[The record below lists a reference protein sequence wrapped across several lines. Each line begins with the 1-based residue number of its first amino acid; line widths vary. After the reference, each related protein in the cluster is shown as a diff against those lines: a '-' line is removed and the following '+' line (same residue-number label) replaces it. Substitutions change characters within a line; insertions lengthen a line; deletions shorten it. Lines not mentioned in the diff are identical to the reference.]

1 MVEDAW
7 GIVGGRPLRGS
18 VRPSGSKNGA
28 LPTLAATLL
37 LKGETILEGLPRI
50 EDVRTMEELLRA
62 FGLTVEENGGDSI
75 RVVNEGLS
83 THRAPEEIVR
93 RMRASHYLLGPVAAQ
108 LGRAEIPLPGGCDL
122 GARPVDYILA
132 GLEAIGMETRL
143 RDGCI
148 EVIADRLVGARVRL
162 DPRYRSPG
170 ATFNVLMAAALAE
183 GESVIEHAS
192 AEPDVVCF
200 CRFLQAAGARI
211 EGEGGPT
218 LRVRGVEALH
228 GVTHRVNPDR
238 LEAGTFLLAGVAT
251 RGEVQVEGVAR
262 EELAAVA
269 DKMEEAGVTVS
280 ETDAGLRASCPGRPR
295 GVTIVTDPYP
305 MFPTD
310 LQPPM
315 AAMLATAEGESRIE
329 ESIFDR
335 RLQYVEELVKM
346 GAEVELLDARRA
358 RITGVPALRGA
369 EVAAHNIRDGA
380 ALLIA
385 ALSAE
390 GESVVS
396 GRRFVSRGYERIAE
410 KLTAL
415 GAQIETLASGEGSG
429 C

>member
-1 MVEDAW
+1 MIEDAW

-28 LPTLAATLL
+28 LPTLAATLV

-62 FGLTVEENGGDSI
+62 FGLTVEENGGDSV

-93 RMRASHYLLGPVAAQ
+93 KMRASHYLLGPVAAQ

-132 GLEAIGMETRL
+132 GLEAVGMETR
-143 RDGCI
+143 RTDGCI

-200 CRFLQAAGARI
+200 CRFLEAAGARI
-211 EGEGGPT
+211 EGAGGPT
-218 LRVRGVEALH
+218 LRVRGVAALH
-228 GVTHRVNPDR
+228 GATHRVNPDR

-262 EELAAVA
+262 EELAAVV
-269 DKMEEAGVTVS
+269 DKMEEAGIAVS
-280 ETDAGLRASCPGRPR
+280 ETGAGLRASCPGRPR

-329 ESIFDR
+329 ETIFDR

-346 GAEVELLDARRA
+346 GADVELLDARRA
-358 RITGVPALRGA
+358 RITGVAALRGA
-369 EVAAHNIRDGA
+369 EVAGHNIRDGA

-385 ALSAE
+385 ALGAE
-390 GESVVS
+390 GESTVS